1 MLRNC
6 WPSRSRAWL
15 SSTYKQE
22 LALMLNHSEFLE
34 ALNGYIQRL
43 ESLSGSFKRA
53 QSGGFY
59 LSNEHEALSTQT
71 IQELIDLFNDNVRN
85 NPYSVRVA
93 GIANEWING
102 YPERVSP
109 KCIQELSLLV
119 LAVKARA
126 ERTPE
131 IIKGHQAAQLPAE
144 PHWPLLHPTVLALGK
159 SRMESG
165 HYADAVESC
174 LKELNTVVKLK
185 HQQATGQE
193 LDGVDL
199 MRKAFKLDAP
209 SIVLAP
215 LVDETGRNIQR
226 GYLDLF
232 AGAMA
237 GVRNPK
243 AHGNIQITKE
253 RAIHFLFLASL
264 LFFKLEEAA

>member
-1 MLRNC
+1 
-6 WPSRSRAWL
+6 
-15 SSTYKQE
+15 
-22 LALMLNHSEFLE
+22 MLNQPEFIEVLD
-34 ALNGYIQRL
+34 GYIQRL
-43 ESLSGSFKRA
+43 EGLGASFKKA
-53 QSGGFY
+53 QSGGLY
-59 LSNEHEALSTQT
+59 LSNENEALTTQT
-71 IQELIDLFNDNVRN
+71 IQELIDLFNDNIRN
-85 NPYSVRVA
+85 NPYSIRVA

-109 KCIQELSLLV
+109 KCIQELASLA
-119 LAVKARA
+119 LAVKTRVERA
-126 ERTPE
+126 PE
-131 IIKGHQAAQLPAE
+131 IVKGHQPAQPAIE
-144 PHWPLLHPTVLALGK
+144 PHWPLLHPTVIALGK

-174 LKELNTVVKLK
+174 LKELNAVVKLK

-215 LVDETGRNIQR
+215 LIDDTGRNIQR

-264 LFFKLEEAA
+264 LFFKLEDAA

>member
-1 MLRNC
+1 
-6 WPSRSRAWL
+6 
-15 SSTYKQE
+15 
-22 LALMLNHSEFLE
+22 MLNHSEFIDV
-34 ALNGYIQRL
+34 LNGFIQRL
-43 ESLSGSFKRA
+43 EGLRTCFQRTYSGE
-53 QSGGFY
+53 FY
-59 LSNEHEALSTQT
+59 LSSEDEALSMQT
-71 IQELIDLFNDNVRN
+71 IQELIDLFNDNIRN

-93 GIANEWING
+93 GIANDSING

-109 KCIQELSLLV
+109 KCIQELSS
-119 LAVKARA
+119 LALAIKARA

-131 IIKGHQAAQLPAE
+131 IVKGHLPAQPSID
-144 PHWPLLHPTVLALGK
+144 PHWQLLHPTVVALGK
-159 SRMESG
+159 PRMEAG

-174 LKELNTVVKLK
+174 LKELNTFVKLR

-199 MRKAFKLDAP
+199 MRKAFKFDAP

-215 LVDETGRNIQR
+215 LVDETGKNIQR

-264 LFFKLEEAA
+264 LFFKLEEAV

>member
-1 MLRNC
+1 MLTQ
-6 WPSRSRAWL
+6 P
-15 SSTYKQE
+15 
-22 LALMLNHSEFLE
+22 EFIE
-34 ALNGYIQRL
+34 VLNGYIQRL
-43 ESLSGSFKRA
+43 ETLGASFKRA
-53 QSGGFY
+53 QSGGLY
-59 LSNEHEALSTQT
+59 LSQEHEALTIQT
-71 IQELIDLFNDNVRN
+71 IQELIDLFNDNIRN
-85 NPYSVRVA
+85 NSYSVRVA

-102 YPERVSP
+102 YPQRVSQ
-109 KCIQELSLLV
+109 KCIQELVSLA
-119 LAVKARA
+119 LAVKTRV
-126 ERTPE
+126 ERVPE
-131 IIKGHQAAQLPAE
+131 IVKGHQPAQPAID
-144 PHWPLLHPTVLALGK
+144 PHWPLLHSTVVALGK

-174 LKELNTVVKLK
+174 LKELNAVVKLK

-209 SIVLAP
+209 SIILAP
-215 LVDETGRNIQR
+215 LIDDTGRNIQR

-243 AHGNIQITKE
+243 AHGNLQITKE

-264 LFFKLEEAA
+264 LFFKLEDAA

>member
-1 MLRNC
+1 MLTQ
-6 WPSRSRAWL
+6 P
-15 SSTYKQE
+15 
-22 LALMLNHSEFLE
+22 EFIE
-34 ALNGYIQRL
+34 VLNGYIQRL
-43 ESLSGSFKRA
+43 EGLGVSFKRA
-53 QSGGFY
+53 QSGGLY
-59 LSNEHEALSTQT
+59 LSSDHEALTLQT
-71 IQELIDLFNDNVRN
+71 IQELIDLFNDNIRN
-85 NPYSVRVA
+85 NTYSIRVA
-93 GIANEWING
+93 GIANNWMNG
-102 YPERVSP
+102 YPQRVSP
-109 KCIQELSLLV
+109 KCIQELTSLT
-119 LAVKARA
+119 LAVKTRVERA
-126 ERTPE
+126 PE
-131 IIKGHQAAQLPAE
+131 IVKGHQPTQSAIE
-144 PHWPLLHPTVLALGK
+144 PHWPLLHPAVVALGK

-174 LKELNTVVKLK
+174 LKELNAVVKLR

-215 LVDETGRNIQR
+215 LTDDTGRNIQR

-253 RAIHFLFLASL
+253 RAIHFLFLVSL
-264 LFFKLEEAA
+264 LFFKLEDAA

>member
-1 MLRNC
+1 MLSH
-6 WPSRSRAWL
+6 P
-15 SSTYKQE
+15 
-22 LALMLNHSEFLE
+22 EFLE
-34 ALNGYIQRL
+34 VLNSYNQRL
-43 ESLSGSFKRA
+43 EQLSASFRRG
-53 QSGGFY
+53 QSGGYY
-59 LSNEHEALSTQT
+59 LSSEDEALSMQT
-71 IQELIDLFNDNVRN
+71 IQELIDLFNDNIRN

-109 KCIQELSLLV
+109 KCIQELSSLV
-119 LAVKARA
+119 LAIKTRVDRA
-126 ERTPE
+126 PE
-131 IIKGHQAAQLPAE
+131 IVKGHQPAQAPVD
-144 PHWPLLHPTVLALGK
+144 PHWPLLHPTVVALGK
-159 SRMESG
+159 PRMEAG
-165 HYADAVESC
+165 HYADAVEAC
-174 LKELNTVVKLK
+174 LKELNTSVKLR
-185 HQQATGQE
+185 HQQVTGQE

-215 LVDETGRNIQR
+215 LVDETGKNIQR

-232 AGAMA
+232 AGSMA

-243 AHGNIQITKE
+243 AHGNIQITRE

>member
-1 MLRNC
+1 
-6 WPSRSRAWL
+6 
-15 SSTYKQE
+15 
-22 LALMLNHSEFLE
+22 MLNHPELLE
-34 ALNGYIQRL
+34 VLNSYSQRL
-43 ESLSGSFKRA
+43 EQLSASFRRA

-59 LSNEHEALSTQT
+59 LSNEDEALSMQT
-71 IQELIDLFNDNVRN
+71 IQELIDLFNDNIRN

-109 KCIQELSLLV
+109 KCIQELSSLV

-131 IIKGHQAAQLPAE
+131 IVKGHQPAQPSIDS
-144 PHWPLLHPTVLALGK
+144 HWPLLHPTVVALGK
-159 SRMESG
+159 PRMDAG

-174 LKELNTVVKLK
+174 LKELNTSVKLK

-215 LVDETGRNIQR
+215 LVDETGKNIQR

-264 LFFKLEEAA
+264 LFFKLDESA

>member
-1 MLRNC
+1 MLTQ
-6 WPSRSRAWL
+6 P
-15 SSTYKQE
+15 
-22 LALMLNHSEFLE
+22 EFIE
-34 ALNGYIQRL
+34 VLNGYIQRL
-43 ESLSGSFKRA
+43 ESLGTSFKRS
-53 QSGGFY
+53 QSGGLY
-59 LSNEHEALSTQT
+59 LSQEHEALTIQT
-71 IQELIDLFNDNVRN
+71 IQELIDLFNDNIRN
-85 NPYSVRVA
+85 NPYSIRVA

-102 YPERVSP
+102 YPQRASP
-109 KCIQELSLLV
+109 KPIQELASLA
-119 LAVKARA
+119 LAVKTRV

-131 IIKGHQAAQLPAE
+131 IVKGHQPARPTID
-144 PHWPLLHPTVLALGK
+144 PHWPLLHPTVVALGK

-209 SIVLAP
+209 SIILAP
-215 LVDETGRNIQR
+215 LIDDTGRNIQR

-243 AHGNIQITKE
+243 AHGNLQITKE

-264 LFFKLEEAA
+264 LFFKLEDPA

>member
-1 MLRNC
+1 
-6 WPSRSRAWL
+6 
-15 SSTYKQE
+15 
-22 LALMLNHSEFLE
+22 MLNHPEFLE
-34 ALNGYIQRL
+34 VLNSYSRRL
-43 ESLSGSFKRA
+43 EQLRTSFRRA
-53 QSGGFY
+53 QSGGLY
-59 LSNEHEALSTQT
+59 LSGEDEALCMQT
-71 IQELIDLFNDNVRN
+71 IQELMDLFNDNIRN
-85 NPYSVRVA
+85 NHYSIRVA

-109 KCIQELSLLV
+109 KCVQELSSLV

-131 IIKGHQAAQLPAE
+131 IVSGHQPAQPLVD
-144 PHWPLLHPTVLALGK
+144 PHWPLLHPTVVALGK
-159 SRMESG
+159 PRMDAG

-174 LKELNTVVKLK
+174 LKELSTSVKLK

-215 LVDETGRNIQR
+215 LVDETGKNIQR

-243 AHGNIQITKE
+243 AHGNVQITKE

-264 LFFKLEEAA
+264 LFFKLEESA